1 MQTQEQE
8 PPLGASGQFFNSF
21 KKLGQFPIWLKN
33 GLKMSRIKYY
43 TISFEKYIDLH
54 FWMLR

>member
-33 GLKMSRIKYY
+33 VQNQILYNK
-43 TISFEKYIDLH
+43 FEKYIDLH